1 MRDGTNSLLRLLLIG
16 ATTTAILAAPTSSAQ
31 TKHIIQFGGSFGFA
45 YVPSSLSVS
54 VGDIVEWQGDFTSHP
69 LSSTTIPAGAP
80 SWHNGTGSLFDYT
93 VGVVGTYNYQC
104 DVHGSEGMVG
114 SFVAAATGV
123 DDRQNSGQPAS
134 FRLGQN
140 FPNPFNPSTT
150 IRFEL
155 PSASWATLKVY
166 SALGGEVAALI
177 DGVKPAGQHE
187 VKFEGSA
194 LPSGVYFYRLQAGTL
209 AATKRLVLLK

>member
-1 MRDGTNSLLRLLLIG
+1 MRDGTNSLLRLLLSG
-16 ATTTAILAAPTSSAQ
+16 VTATAILAAPTSPAQ

-45 YVPSSLSVS
+45 YSPSTLSVS
-54 VGDIVEWQGDFTSHP
+54 VGDIVEWQGDFITHP

-80 SWHNGTGSLFDYT
+80 SWHNGTGTVFDYV
-93 VGVVGTYNYQC
+93 VGVAGTYNYQC
-104 DVHGSEGMVG
+104 DVHGSGGMVG

-123 DDRQNSGQPAS
+123 DNEQNSGQPAS

-155 PSASWATLKVY
+155 PRASWVTLKVY
-166 SALGGEVAALI
+166 NALGEEVAALV

-194 LPSGVYFYRLQAGTL
+194 LPSGVYFYRLQAGTFV
-209 AATKRLVLLK
+209 ATKRLVVLK